1 LPTENRSRRR
11 AEGGRSRRSRARGE
25 APAETVE
32 QARAEEAQLLELV
45 GAVSRELRLEPLLV
59 RIMETV
65 TRLLAAERA
74 TFFMYDRDTDE
85 LWAQAGQGEGL
96 TRIRFPARVGIAGH
110 VFATGE
116 TVRIPDAYA
125 DPRFNPEVDR
135 STGFRTRSILCMPVF
150 DREGR
155 VVAVT
160 QALNKRGSAFT
171 ELDERRLAA
180 FSAQASIALDRAHL
194 FEAFLEKERFENS
207 LRLAHD
213 IQMGMLP
220 KAVPEDRRFE
230 LAARLLP
237 ARSVGGDLY
246 DFMLDGDR
254 LFFVVGDVAGKGVP
268 AALFMAVTKTLF
280 RATLQAEPSLSA
292 AMGKV
297 NRELC
302 RDNERSM
309 FVTAFAGR
317 LDLGTGE
324 VVFGNAGHNLP
335 YRVGPDLSVQAVT
348 GAHGVAMGVLAG
360 HEYRT
365 GSLRL
370 EPGEALFLCT
380 DGVLEALDARGQQF
394 GASRLVDH
402 LRATARAPA
411 EVVVR
416 EVVSAVDA
424 FARGARQFDD
434 ITVMSLRYLGARLR
448 RNQRGAL
455 GARAAEP
462 RS

>member
-1 LPTENRSRRR
+1 LATARKTGRRAGGGGRRR
-11 AEGGRSRRSRARGE
+11 RPAGPEGLL
-25 APAETVE
+25 ETVE

-45 GAVSRELRLEPLLV
+45 AEVSRELRLEPLLV

-74 TFFMYDRDTDE
+74 TFLMYDRDTDE

-96 TRIRFPARVGIAGH
+96 TQIRFPARVGIAGH

-116 TVRIPDAYA
+116 TLSIPDAYA
-125 DPRFNPEVDR
+125 DPRFNPEMDR
-135 STGFRTRSILCMPVF
+135 RTGFRTRSILCMPVF

-160 QALNKRGSAFT
+160 QALNKRGGAFT
-171 ELDERRLAA
+171 DLDERRLRA

-220 KAVPEDRRFE
+220 KTVPEDSRFE
-230 LAARLLP
+230 LAARLMP

-246 DFMLDGDR
+246 DVLLEGDR

-292 AMGKV
+292 ALGKV

-317 LDLGTGE
+317 LDLRSGE
-324 VVFGNAGHNLP
+324 VLFGNAGHNLP
-335 YRVGPDLSVQAVT
+335 YRVGPDLSIQAVT
-348 GAHGVAMGVLAG
+348 GAHGVAMGVLAD
-360 HEYRT
+360 HEYKT
-365 GSLRL
+365 ASLRL

-380 DGVLEALDARGQQF
+380 DGVLEALDARGEQF

-416 EVVSAVDA
+416 EVVSAVEA
-424 FARGARQFDD
+424 FAKGARQFDD
-434 ITVMSLRYLGARLR
+434 ITVMSLRYTGPRRPEGRARSR
-448 RNQRGAL
+448 R
-455 GARAAEP
+455 
-462 RS
+462 